1 MLVLKWAPLAL
12 GVGLATAMMD
22 QSGYPACAVNHGP
35 VYYCC
40 EYASSSTPGTT
51 EKELFTRFNKP
62 QGEALTSFF
71 DEGWKKPRQVNFPTV
86 EFSPDS
92 PKFDYNDPEA
102 VCRIQ
107 RIVFSDGTSKQELQ
121 CGTKT
126 AIDDSKD
133 GAIVTNASVADNSRD
148 AMVFWTSRTNPHNNN
163 ASFPIGATCT
173 SLMTKLGGKVDEAA
187 KSACVAQSTPSKP
200 QFTSF
205 TEAPILI
212 VFIVYAV
219 FAALMLLWWPLRS
232 ALAMLWAATAM
243 HNGGGN
249 GQHATNSR
257 SLRSGGNGNGRPP
270 HKEYQTQMAQHKYTS
285 NNQRNTSN
293 ADEPNMLA
301 IPMLTQRN
309 SDIELRAAAEAIEQT
324 GYQDSKVGKFVFAY
338 FVFATLVLFPVIIVV
353 ILDNNGHFAPVLF
366 DPVKVLIIVYIACWV
381 FMSLWLSLVVVFI
394 DRMLN
399 FFRVKQP
406 LDRCQY
412 VHLFNPEAAEILM
425 SDRSG
430 ISAAI
435 RKVQA
440 LVLPR
445 TRQGYEETL
454 RVQFTDDGHRF
465 VEFQHLRYIYDE
477 LYGKFMPGSLP
488 FPETFA
494 QILEQ
499 REGLHE
505 AEYTRRTAIV
515 GHNTIEVPMP
525 SWKKSIST
533 EVFQFFYVY
542 QLMCYFVWYFTGYW
556 EVAVANKVIIVGV
569 MAINIVSKRK
579 LLAAVLQMTRTHGGV
594 AVQRDGVWQTIKASQ
609 VVPGDLVRVA
619 ENWEVPCDL
628 VLIKGNVLCDE
639 SALTGESMP
648 VQKFAIPPN
657 SRDAYDP
664 EDQGGKKYT
673 LFAGAKTLFSGKR
686 SLTDDQKNDE
696 ILAIVHATGAHTV
709 RGQLIQSILY
719 PAKVRF
725 KYNEHLKAFI
735 VFLIIFGVIAASIA
749 MRFLMN
755 NVGLSNTLFAFVY
768 GMYMMSAV
776 VNPLIPV
783 VVTLGQV
790 NGTRRLQQRGI
801 FCLNPERIALCG
813 KVRVFAFDKTGT
825 ITKEGLDFRGCLP
838 VEPKRGSST
847 VSAASASHSARV
859 SSSRVSN
866 RSTASK
872 RGSRQG
878 SEPPVESLVTFAPEC
893 NDMTHAELGQMVK
906 FALASCHAVGYMEDK
921 LVGNEVEV
929 RMFESTRWKLI
940 EEEVLDANGQEAL
953 RTIVESPA
961 DAVGVGGQ
969 QQQHALEIVRRFE
982 FDHHRMCMSVVV
994 QDLQTNRRFAFCK
1007 GAYEKVEELA
1017 VPTSVPSDYAVRAE
1031 KLARDGC
1038 YVLGVAFKELSAV
1051 TTDDEGIEQQLT
1063 RDEVESELQ
1072 LLGLVL
1078 FQNELK
1084 SDSAQVLSTLKAG
1097 GVRSVMITGDNA
1109 MTGCYIARE
1118 SGMVPRGARVILGD
1132 ILPINKQGG
1141 KALVWK
1147 DVDTLEILSNK
1158 DIHKMIDVGG
1168 NNYNNNS
1175 DGFHL
1180 SGFNED
1186 SGAIELAV
1194 TGPAFNYLG
1203 KMGELSKLLFHI
1215 RIFSR
1220 MTPVEKADCVAEMM
1234 TAGAVTG
1241 MCGDGGNDCGALR
1254 IAHVGVALSDS
1265 EASVVS
1271 PFTSQQKSIAAVVDV
1286 CREGRC
1292 TLATTFGNLKFLII
1306 YGLIGCG
1313 LRFTMYSNS
1322 VFVSRY
1328 SFIFDDGLILVG
1340 LSYAVTLAKPAKTLG
1355 SERPTSSLIGATTLL
1370 SILGQE
1376 AIHVL
1381 FLYLGVHALMTQSW
1395 YCPFNPEDVDLS
1407 KGYLLEGNP
1416 LSTTLFLVVSLQ
1428 YMISALSFGFSGTH
1442 FHQPVYRNFFLV
1454 AYFCVLLGFLLYLAL
1469 GTPSVVTEAFRIA
1482 TSTNVVAL
1490 PDVPLPDSFQQHL
1503 VLLVLLDMAA
1513 VLVFEFLVVAGPLRA
1528 FFRRRFHKDQLRL
1541 RL

>member
-1 MLVLKWAPLAL
+1 MLVLKWALAPLAL
-12 GVGLATAMMD
+12 GVGLVAATMD
-22 QSGYPACAVNHGP
+22 QSAYPACAMNHEP
-35 VYYCC
+35 IYYCC
-40 EYASSSTPGTT
+40 AYPSASLPGTT

-62 QGEALTSFF
+62 RGEALASFF

-107 RIVFSDGTSKQELQ
+107 RIVFSDGTSKEELQ

-126 AIDDSKD
+126 PIDDSKD
-133 GAIVTNASVADNSRD
+133 GTIITNASVAENSQD
-148 AMVFWTSRTNPHNNN
+148 ASVFWTSRTNPHNNN

-173 SLMTKLGGKVDEAA
+173 SLMTQPGGKVDEAA
-187 KSACVAQSTPSKP
+187 KSACVAQSTSTKP
-200 QFTSF
+200 RFTTF
-205 TEAPILI
+205 TEAPLLI
-212 VFIVYAV
+212 VFIIYAV

-243 HNGGGN
+243 HNGGN
-249 GQHATNSR
+249 GQYATNSR
-257 SLRSGGNGNGRPP
+257 SQRSGGRPH
-270 HKEYQTQMAQHKYTS
+270 HKEYQTQMAQHKY

-293 ADEPNMLA
+293 ADEPNLLA

-309 SDIELRAAAEAIEQT
+309 SDIELRVAAEAIEQT

-338 FVFATLVLFPVIIVV
+338 FVFATLMLFPVIIIV
-353 ILDNNGHFAPVLF
+353 ILDNNGHFVPVLF
-366 DPVKVLIIVYIACWV
+366 DPVKVLIIIYIVCWV

-525 SWKKSIST
+525 SWKNSVST

-556 EVAVANKVIIVGV
+556 EVAVVNMVIIVGV

-648 VQKFAIPPN
+648 VQKFAIPTN
-657 SRDAYDP
+657 SREAYDP

-749 MRFLMN
+749 MHFLMN

-847 VSAASASHSARV
+847 MSATSNASSTARV
-859 SSSRVSN
+859 NSSRGSN
-866 RSTASK
+866 SKRTASK

-878 SEPPVESLVTFAPEC
+878 PEPPVESFVTFAPEC

-921 LVGNEVEV
+921 LMGNEVEV

-953 RTIVESPA
+953 RTIVESPV
-961 DAVGVGGQ
+961 DVN

-994 QDLQTNRRFAFCK
+994 QDLQTNRRFVFCK

-1017 VPTSVPSDYAVRAE
+1017 VPASVPSDYAVRAE

-1038 YVLGVAFKELSAV
+1038 YVLGVAFKELSMNA
-1051 TTDDEGIEQQLT
+1051 TSGEDGEGGDAQQQLT

-1078 FQNELK
+1078 FQNDLK
-1084 SDSAQVLSTLKAG
+1084 SDSAQVLSTLKQG

-1132 ILPINKQGG
+1132 ILAINKQGG

-1147 DVDTLEILSNK
+1147 DIDTLEILSNK
-1158 DIHKMIDVGG
+1158 DIHKMIDVAGSG
-1168 NNYNNNS
+1168 NNNS
-1175 DGFHL
+1175 FHT
-1180 SGFNED
+1180 SAFNED

-1322 VFVSRY
+1322 VFVSRH
-1328 SFIFDDGLILVG
+1328 SFIFDDGFILVG
-1340 LSYAVTLAKPAKTLG
+1340 LSYAVTLAKPAKTL
-1355 SERPTSSLIGATTLL
+1355 SQERPTSSLIGATTLL

-1376 AIHVL
+1376 VIHVL

-1395 YCPFNPEDVDLS
+1395 YCPFNPQDVNLS
-1407 KGYLLEGNP
+1407 KGYLLEGNS
-1416 LSTTLFLVVSLQ
+1416 LSTTLFLVVSPQ
-1428 YMISALSFGFSGTH
+1428 YMISAVSFGFGAH

-1454 AYFCVLLGFLLYLAL
+1454 GYFCVLLGFLLYLAL

-1490 PDVPLPDSFQQHL
+1490 PDVPLPDSFQRHL
-1503 VLLVLLDMAA
+1503 VLLVLLDMIA
-1513 VLVFEFLVVAGPLRA
+1513 VLIFEFLVVAGPLRA
-1528 FFRRRFHKDQLRL
+1528 FFRRRFHKDQLHL